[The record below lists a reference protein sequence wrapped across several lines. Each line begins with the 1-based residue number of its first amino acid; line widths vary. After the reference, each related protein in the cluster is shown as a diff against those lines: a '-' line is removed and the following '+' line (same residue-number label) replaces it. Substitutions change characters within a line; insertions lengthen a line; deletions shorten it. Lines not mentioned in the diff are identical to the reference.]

1 MYDLPLNVPV
11 PGGLGGG
18 VLSAGQLIAVEL
30 VTVGD
35 DGGEY
40 LLLGV
45 EFYETTVAPA
55 VAGGTI
61 S

>member
-1 MYDLPLNVPV
+1 M
-11 PGGLGGG
+11 
-18 VLSAGQLIAVEL
+18 IAVEL
-30 VTVGD
+30 ATVGD

-45 EFYETTVAPA
+45 EFYETIAAPA